1 MLEHL
6 IAFPPGLLL
15 DGRAFSYGRFSE
27 RKLRRQLDRTGA
39 AKNAA
44 TGATGTC
51 APKPGPAHLAS
62 QTLSAPDRLGWV
74 TNQKGETQM
83 KITRQALVVGVLGLA
98 LGGTGVGVAFAVS
111 GGPSPAAATSASG
124 YSWYRSMMG
133 RLNGGSMM
141 GGAGA
146 GMMGTSGYRWM
157 MGATAAPGWM
167 HGGSL
172 PGFMMGASTDPGKV
186 MGRLFASAPG
196 PRVSPADA
204 ARLGNEVP
212 AGATVDD
219 AADRVSAPGAAVH
232 LVVLA
237 SPQGGPDETFRTAGL
252 VDPTITVQLG
262 SRVNIELVNAD
273 AGTAHGLVV
282 SANGSRS
289 SWMPMMTARPAFS
302 GAALWFLGDPTSVGM
317 HAGTLSF
324 TASTP
329 GTYWYLCPVPGHAK
343 RGMIGKFVVSG

>member
-1 MLEHL
+1 
-6 IAFPPGLLL
+6 
-15 DGRAFSYGRFSE
+15 
-27 RKLRRQLDRTGA
+27 
-39 AKNAA
+39 
-44 TGATGTC
+44 
-51 APKPGPAHLAS
+51 
-62 QTLSAPDRLGWV
+62 
-74 TNQKGETQM
+74 M
-83 KITRQALVVGVLGLA
+83 KITRQALVVGALGLA

-111 GGPSPAAATSASG
+111 GGSSPGATSASG

-133 RLNGGSMM
+133 SLSGGSMM

-157 MGATAAPGWM
+157 MGGTAAPGWM

-172 PGFMMGASTDPGKV
+172 PGYMMGTSTDPGKV
-186 MGRLFASAPG
+186 MGKLFAGAPG

-212 AGATVDD
+212 ARATVDSG
-219 AADRVSAPGAAVH
+219 ANRVSAPGATVH

-262 SRVNIELVNAD
+262 SRVSIELVNAD
-273 AGTAHGLVV
+273 ADTAHGLVV

-289 SWMPMMTARPAFS
+289 SWMPMMTARPAFA
-302 GAALWFLGDPTSVGM
+302 GAALWFLGDSTSAGM

-324 TASTP
+324 TASTQ
-329 GTYWYLCPVPGHAK
+329 GTYQYLCPVPGHAQK
-343 RGMIGKFVVSG
+343 GMIGTFVVSG